1 MCYNTRRWRSMRIAL
16 IVLQAIVAVILITVV
31 LMQPSKT
38 NGLSGLVTGGAS
50 ESFYS
55 KNKSRTSE
63 AMLSRTT
70 VVCAIIFAVLCV
82 LQNII
87 K

>member
-1 MCYNTRRWRSMRIAL
+1 MHIAL
-16 IVLQAIVAVILITVV
+16 TVIQAIVAVILITVV

-38 NGLSGLVTGGAS
+38 NGLSGLVSGGTT

-55 KNKSRTSE
+55 RNKSRTSE
-63 AMLSRTT
+63 ARLSRIT
-70 VVCAIIFAVLCV
+70 VVCSIIFAILCV

>member
-1 MCYNTRRWRSMRIAL
+1 MHIFLTIAQLVVGVML
-16 IVLQAIVAVILITVV
+16 ICFI
-31 LMQPSKT
+31 LMQPGKT
-38 NGLSGLVTGGAS
+38 NGLSGFISGGPS

-70 VVCAIIFAVLCV
+70 VVLAILFAVICII
-82 LQNII
+82 QNMV